1 MIGYERLAE
10 QHIREHQ
17 ARQLKLDEIDAVTG
31 GSRHQSRPTMPTATD
46 ETWRLKTISSAG
58 PMGIWDVVAQDLEG
72 VIELFENAPTCELRG
87 ATASRRF
94 ATLHSL

>member
-17 ARQLKLDEIDAVTG
+17 ARQLKLDEIDALADA
-31 GSRHQSRPTMPTATD
+31 SRRQSRSKTHTRTD
-46 ETWRLKTISSAG
+46 VAWRLKTISSAG
-58 PMGIWDVVAQDLEG
+58 PMGIWDIVAQDLEG
-72 VIELFENAPTCELRG
+72 VVELFENAPVCELGG